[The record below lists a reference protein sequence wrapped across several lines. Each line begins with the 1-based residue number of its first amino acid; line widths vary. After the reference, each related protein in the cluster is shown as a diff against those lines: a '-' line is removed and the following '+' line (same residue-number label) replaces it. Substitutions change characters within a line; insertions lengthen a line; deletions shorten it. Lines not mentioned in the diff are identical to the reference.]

1 MKTVLEEDFAPDL
14 DFYYQSQFK
23 IYHDD
28 YLIWDKETWE
38 IVFITGTVYRIEVER
53 EYAGDIIFQR
63 KRYITHI
70 LDFSILPEYQGKGI
84 GKAVLGRIKKMGKKV
99 TAVTRKETL
108 NFFLKSGFVLK
119 KVIKNYYA
127 HSVDG
132 YYIIFEEKKEV

>member
-14 DFYYQSQFK
+14 DFYYQNQFK

-28 YLIWDKETWE
+28 YLIWGKETWE
-38 IVFITGTVYRIEVER
+38 IVFITGTVYRIEVDGK
-53 EYAGDIIFQR
+53 YAGDIIFQR
-63 KRYITHI
+63 KRDATYI

-84 GKAVLGRIKKMGKKV
+84 GKAVLEQVKKMGKKV

-132 YYIIFEEKKEV
+132 CYIIFEKKKEV

>member
-1 MKTVLEEDFAPDL
+1 MEINLIEDLDPDL

-38 IVFITGTVYRIEVER
+38 IVFITGTAYRIEVDGK
-53 EYAGDIIFQR
+53 YAGDIISRR
-63 KRYITHI
+63 KRGATYI

-84 GKAVLGRIKKMGKKV
+84 GKAVLEQAKKMGKKV

-119 KVIKNYYA
+119 KVIKNFYA
-127 HSVDG
+127 HPVDG